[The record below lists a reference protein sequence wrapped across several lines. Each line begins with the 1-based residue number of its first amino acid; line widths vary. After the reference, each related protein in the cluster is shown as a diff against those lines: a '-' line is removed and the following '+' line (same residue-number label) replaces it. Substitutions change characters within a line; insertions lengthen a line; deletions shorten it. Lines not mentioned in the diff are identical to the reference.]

1 MSFCHNE
8 GMGRET
14 AFNMD
19 CGRVKDFYPIFKT
32 LTNRIVLTG
41 GEPLLYP
48 HLDKILFDLNES
60 ALKDGVV

>member
-1 MSFCHNE
+1 
-8 GMGRET
+8 
-14 AFNMD
+14 MD